1 MGDLSANFNR
11 AEFACKCGCGFDTVD
26 AKLID
31 YVQQIREH
39 FAVPIT
45 INSSCRCQEHN
56 HAVGGRPNSQHKRG
70 RAADIVVKGVAP
82 QKVYDYAVKIG
93 CAGGGNYNS
102 FTHIDSRTK
111 SGARW

>member
-31 YVQQIREH
+31 YVQQIREY

-45 INSSCRCQEHN
+45 INRWQAKQPTQKRSS
-56 HAVGGRPNSQHKRG
+56 G
-70 RAADIVVKGVAP
+70 
-82 QKVYDYAVKIG
+82 
-93 CAGGGNYNS
+93 
-102 FTHIDSRTK
+102 
-111 SGARW
+111 